1 MKKEV
6 LNYILLV
13 SIHIVLGLV
22 IYANT
27 FFSKIYSLLILLLGF
42 YFIIKTKNKNNE
54 VLLAAAYVVGSEV
67 FLRMTDGN
75 PLHEFSKYSVIIFM
89 LMGMVYS
96 GFSKNAVPYWIF
108 LLLLVPGII
117 IGATS
122 LGINANVRKA
132 IAFNISGSLCL
143 GIAALYTFKRKIT
156 IQEVNNLLLVM
167 GLPIISC
174 ATYLFLFTPKIK
186 DVLTGTGSNGA
197 LSGGFGPNQVA
208 TVLGLGM
215 FIFFTRV
222 IFNSKEKIL
231 FILNLFLALY
241 ISYRGMLTFSRGGMI
256 TGFLMIIIYVFI
268 IYINSKNTSKIK
280 LNYIIGFVSAMM
292 ILIWSYT
299 SYKTDGYIDKRYANQ
314 DASGRTKA
322 DRFTGRG
329 EIANEELDMFL
340 DNPFLGVGVAMGT
353 QIRTEKRGMTDN
365 FASHNE
371 LTRLLA
377 EHGSLGIIAL
387 IILFFTP
394 LFLYYDN
401 KENIFLLCFLSFWLL
416 TINHAAMR
424 TASPSFIYALAL
436 LKIKFTNEEE
446 TIDIHRK

>member
-1 MKKEV
+1 
-6 LNYILLV
+6 
-13 SIHIVLGLV
+13 
-22 IYANT
+22 
-27 FFSKIYSLLILLLGF
+27 
-42 YFIIKTKNKNNE
+42 
-54 VLLAAAYVVGSEV
+54 
-67 FLRMTDGN
+67 
-75 PLHEFSKYSVIIFM
+75 M